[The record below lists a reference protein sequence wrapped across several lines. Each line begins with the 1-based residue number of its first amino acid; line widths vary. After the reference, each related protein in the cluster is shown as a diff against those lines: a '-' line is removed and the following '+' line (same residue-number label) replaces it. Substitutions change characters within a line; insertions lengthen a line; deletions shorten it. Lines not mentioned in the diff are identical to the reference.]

1 MINVFADY
9 FKFQYIFCY
18 NKSIV
23 IGVNGSRE
31 YALKNAEEEW
41 GQTKEIKF
49 KQSYTAENHVK
60 EIHLLKRSATLKN
73 VQVNLKQNRDI
84 HLKSQTTQ
92 LVKRYAS
99 FISNS

>member
-1 MINVFADY
+1 MCYVCY
-9 FKFQYIFCY
+9 LKFQYIFCY
-18 NKSIV
+18 NKLIA

-41 GQTKEIKF
+41 GQTKDIKF

-60 EIHLLKRSATLKN
+60 EIQLLKRSATLKN

-84 HLKSQTTQ
+84 HLKSQTCDSVGQ
-92 LVKRYAS
+92 NVCFFY
-99 FISNS
+99 F